1 MVSDW
6 NNRSFKEMSEST
18 GDAERTP
25 YEIPS
30 LVQITRT
37 DDRSYNGGNRQRSP
51 FDIPAANNNGGQQ
64 VVEQPSVNNGQWR
77 QGLGTVAPGALDA
90 TNQNKQQ
97 QQQTGGQW
105 RIGYGGVASSALEA
119 TSPDKQQQQAG
130 GQWRANGQQ
139 VAPSALDATNPANN
153 GQRRDLPQM
162 TDPNAN
168 GGVVVPG
175 DGGKWQPSPN
185 QIGPGVGP
193 GGVTDA
199 TGQATRVG
207 SDPLATTG
215 NGGIAAPSEQQLQW
229 IDQSLHTHLNY
240 FTHFVEGGIGGVLG
254 ASVIPY
260 AGDKLFWKKSL
271 DGNRVAEYWR
281 SNHSPLGLQL
291 RTVDGT
297 VAELIQKG
305 SELQTQLGTA
315 RTEFRD
321 VAREF
326 RGTPGSGTGL
336 TAMQELQ
343 DATRKAATANPAD
356 LAIGKK
362 AQMLDDFLQ
371 SRPATQGEFAAMRAR
386 LDGARLATDTS
397 PMTESSFLTQAEHKM
412 IGQNLTN
419 YERLLQ
425 SKTNVEGMRGA
436 VTASQAEIAA
446 AQQVRDAIRARGG
459 DFNIMGTNKTWTD
472 AVPPGS
478 NGLKAELSTWK
489 GNEGPFGKGR
499 AFAEGVGVVSAG
511 LAATWAVD
519 KFMPNM
525 FGVVGGQ
532 DAKMGDHWRSYLQG
546 PAIAASLLAPN
557 KSTLWKV
564 SAATASTVAIGVAEK
579 FFPEPANG
587 SYSKL
592 MQPNWVDS
600 VGMGAA
606 WMMPFASWKSR
617 AMAVGGAWAL
627 ARGADFLNNV
637 VGVHVPGIGDQNFAV
652 GMQNDVAEALSAQ
665 KVSDNSFKS
674 IQQSSFKLGME
685 NEGALLADFG
695 KFMND
700 KTHDPL
706 YHLHGAAAL
715 YTALGDLY
723 GERGTKIK
731 QGALNDQGRILAGT
745 GYDLGGQATDFYR
758 QAVANL
764 VEGQNQARRV
774 NNTDAENAMKESM
787 KEVTS
792 RLDRIYGEHNIG
804 NVLEQL
810 KKEYTT
816 DVGSLERYQVQLKQ
830 QVATLQTRDT
840 QYAAKMCR
848 DIALLDLAIVSVKAS
863 KNEGGGA
870 QIMYAE
876 ALEFLAAAERIA
888 GDNKDVKQIRQIA
901 DQLKTKVPQ
910 AVNNQY
916 NSTINNPFRVG
927 Q

>member
-37 DDRSYNGGNRQRSP
+37 DDRSYNNGGYRQRSP
-51 FDIPAANNNGGQQ
+51 FDLPANNNGGQQ
-64 VVEQPSVNNGQWR
+64 TVEQPAVSNGQWR
-77 QGLGTVAPGALDA
+77 PGYGGVAPGALNA
-90 TNQNKQQ
+90 TNPEKQQ

-105 RIGYGGVASSALEA
+105 RSGYG
-119 TSPDKQQQQAG
+119 
-130 GQWRANGQQ
+130 Q
-139 VAPSALDATNPANN
+139 VAPSALDATNPNAQQNQNN
-153 GQRRDLPQM
+153 GGQWRPGYGQVAPGALDATGQRRDLPQM

-168 GGVVVPG
+168 GGVGAPG
-175 DGGKWQPSPN
+175 DAGQWQPSPN

-215 NGGIAAPSEQQLQW
+215 NGGIAAPTDQQLQW

-240 FTHFVEGGIGGVLG
+240 FTHFIEGGIGGVLG
-254 ASVIPY
+254 SSVIPY

-271 DGNRVAEYWR
+271 DGNRVAEWWR
-281 SNHSPLGLQL
+281 NNHSPLGLQL

-305 SELQTQLGTA
+305 SELETQLGAA
-315 RTEFRD
+315 RTQFRD

-343 DATRKAATANPAD
+343 EATRKAATANPAD

-362 AQMLDDFLQ
+362 AQMLDDFIQ

-386 LDGARLATDTS
+386 LDGARLASDTA

-412 IGQNLTN
+412 IGTNLTN

-436 VTASQAEIAA
+436 VSASQAEIAA
-446 AQQVRDAIRARGG
+446 AQQVRDSIRARGG
-459 DFNIMGTNKTWTD
+459 DFNIMGTKKTWTD

-511 LAATWAVD
+511 LAANWAVD

-525 FGVVGGQ
+525 FGIVGGQ

-592 MQPNWVDS
+592 MQPNWIDS
-600 VGMGAA
+600 FGMGAA

-617 AMAVGGAWAL
+617 AMAVGGAWVI
-627 ARGADFLNNV
+627 ARGADFVNNV
-637 VGVHVPGIGDQNFAV
+637 VGVHFFPGIGDQNFAV
-652 GMQNDVAEALSAQ
+652 GMQNDVAEALSSQ
-665 KVSDNSFKS
+665 RVSDNSFKS

-685 NEGALLADFG
+685 NEGALLADLG

-706 YHLHGAAAL
+706 YHLHGSAAL
-715 YTALGDLY
+715 FTALGDVY
-723 GERGTKIK
+723 GERGTRIK
-731 QGALNDQGRILAGT
+731 AGTLNDQGRIMAGS

-758 QAVANL
+758 QALANL
-764 VEGQNQARRV
+764 VEGQNQARRL

-792 RLDRIYGEHNIG
+792 RLDRIYGGHNIG
-804 NVLEQL
+804 NVFDQL
-810 KKEYTT
+810 KKEYNG
-816 DVGSLERYQVQLKQ
+816 DISGIAYYQVELKQ
-830 QVATLQTRDT
+830 KVAGLQTKDT

-848 DIALLDLAIVSVKAS
+848 DIALLDLAIASVKAS

-876 ALEFLAAAERIA
+876 ALQFLQAAERIA
-888 GDNKDVKQIRQIA
+888 GDNKDVKQIRNIA
-901 DQLKTKVPQ
+901 DQLKSQVPQ

-916 NSTINNPFRVG
+916 NGTINNPFGVG
-927 Q
+927 K